1 MLSCYVS
8 VSDYR
13 DCGNIF
19 SSSVFSREI
28 VCCHSGSQF
37 GDVGISGH
45 ISGEGL
51 WSLSWDSTE
60 VRAFLDCLGLGPRWS
75 LTTLAP
81 PEGEG
86 SEIPREL
93 HTQ

>member
-1 MLSCYVS
+1 MLSWSVSVSDYRDSVS

-28 VCCHSGSQF
+28 VCRHSGSQF

-45 ISGEGL
+45 ISGEGCGL
-51 WSLSWDSTE
+51 CPGTAKRSGP
-60 VRAFLDCLGLGPRWS
+60 FLTAWPWTKVLGDHPW
-75 LTTLAP
+75 TY
-81 PEGEG
+81 
-86 SEIPREL
+86 
-93 HTQ
+93 HD